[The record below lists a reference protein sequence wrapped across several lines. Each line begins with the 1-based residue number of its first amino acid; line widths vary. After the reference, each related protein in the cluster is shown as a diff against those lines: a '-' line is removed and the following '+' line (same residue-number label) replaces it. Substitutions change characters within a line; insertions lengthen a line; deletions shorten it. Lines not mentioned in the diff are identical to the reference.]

1 MPCALLKD
9 RGVVKVSGEEAR
21 AFLDGLITIAM
32 GTVGRDRGARYGA
45 LLTPQGKIVV
55 DFIIAEVAEAE
66 SPWGSGFCLDCPR
79 PLAADLAR
87 RLAMYKLRAK
97 IAIEDLSDKV
107 DVSAVW
113 GADDPKDPHA
123 IAYADPRLAGLGR
136 RLISPRAP
144 GAAAVADE
152 AGPAAAS
159 ASAATLAS
167 EAFAYD
173 AHRIALGVPQ
183 GGRDFVYGET
193 FPHEANLD
201 QLGGVDFDKGCY
213 VGQEVVSRM
222 EHRGSARTRIV
233 PVVYPQGVTPMEGA
247 EVSAGER
254 RIGRAGSGLPGG
266 RGLAMLRLDRLE
278 EAIAAGQAVTADGIA
293 LQALRPAFARFA
305 VPGAPA

>member
-1 MPCALLKD
+1 MPSALLKD

-21 AFLDGLITIAM
+21 AFLDGLITVAM
-32 GTVGRDRGARYGA
+32 GTVGPGRAARYGA

-55 DFIIAEVAEAE
+55 DFIVAEVAEVE
-66 SPWGSGFCLDCPR
+66 SPFGSGFYLDCPR
-79 PLAADLAR
+79 PLAPALAR
-87 RLAMYKLRAK
+87 RLAIYKLRAK
-97 IAIEDLSDKV
+97 IAIEDLSDSF

-113 GADDPKDPHA
+113 GAGDPKDPHA
-123 IAYADPRLAGLGR
+123 IAYADPRLADLGW
-136 RLISPRAP
+136 RLMSARSP
-144 GAAAVADE
+144 GVASGE
-152 AGPAAAS
+152 AGPAAVLP
-159 ASAATLAS
+159 SAATLAPD
-167 EAFAYD
+167 ALAYD
-173 AHRIALGVPQ
+173 AHRITLGVPQ

-193 FPHEANLD
+193 FPHEADLD

-222 EHRGSARTRIV
+222 EHRGTARTRIV

-254 RIGRAGSGLPGG
+254 RIGTAGSGLPGG

-278 EAIAAGQAVTADGIA
+278 EAIAAGQAVTAGGIA
-293 LQALRPAFARFA
+293 LHALRPAFARFA